1 MQKGR
6 AKITHVRNLIKSTSI
21 LGNIAMP
28 LPGTQTGSA
37 CYPLLTVELH
47 HGKRLEVNAM
57 DHIETLTYKRFLA
70 MFFSGRNHNTFYKS
84 GANGG
89 HSQIVY

>member
-37 CYPLLTVELH
+37 CYPLLTVK
-47 HGKRLEVNAM
+47 GFVP
-57 DHIETLTYKRFLA
+57 F
-70 MFFSGRNHNTFYKS
+70 
-84 GANGG
+84 
-89 HSQIVY
+89 